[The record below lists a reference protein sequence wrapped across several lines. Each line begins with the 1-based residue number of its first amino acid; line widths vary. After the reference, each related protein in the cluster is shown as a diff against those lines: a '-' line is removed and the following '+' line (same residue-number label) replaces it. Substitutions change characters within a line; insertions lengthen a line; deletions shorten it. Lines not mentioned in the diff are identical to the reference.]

1 MNRVDFEPELGDSM
15 SDLYQNFQKFF
26 ELVVAD
32 TAELLEH
39 VYRIRYQVLC
49 VEQRLPGFDPVLCP
63 DQMERDGYDSHS
75 SHILLR
81 YRPSGEFIGT
91 VRLILPDSSRPEKP
105 LPVELYGQL
114 DPELCDVKA
123 LPRQQTAE
131 ISRFLVVSR
140 FDRRKGDRR
149 KQVEET
155 EGEKREVHQE
165 REQRGTQQD
174 RRSSDRRSSLSIG
187 LVLMAGVMRMS
198 VKYNIRH
205 WLSVADPALNKL
217 MGFYGLNFNPIG
229 PLVNYHGIRRP
240 YYVKV
245 EDALEKMYNEHR
257 DAWEV
262 VTDCGEYNLAQA
274 N

>member
-1 MNRVDFEPELGDSM
+1 M
-15 SDLYQNFQKFF
+15 SDLYQNFQQFF

-49 VEQRLPGFDPVLCP
+49 VEQRLPGFDPMLCP
-63 DQMERDGYDSHS
+63 DQKEMDSYDSHS

-81 YRPSGEFIGT
+81 YRPSGAYIGT
-91 VRLILPDSSRPEKP
+91 VRLILPDSSRPEKL

-114 DPELCDVKA
+114 DPTLCDVNA
-123 LPRQQTAE
+123 LPRQHTAE
-131 ISRFLVVSR
+131 ISRFLVISQ
-140 FDRRKGDRR
+140 FDRRRGDRR
-149 KQVEET
+149 KQSEEVD
-155 EGEKREVHQE
+155 GEKREV
-165 REQRGTQQD
+165 QD
-174 RRSSDRRSSLSIG
+174 RRSTDRRSSLSIG

-198 VKYNIRH
+198 VKYDIRH

-229 PLVNYHGIRRP
+229 PPVDYHGIRRP

-245 EDALEKMYNEHR
+245 EDALERMYEEHR

-262 VTDCGEYNLAQA
+262 VTGNGEYNLDHYSLMEHP
-274 N
+274 

>member
-1 MNRVDFEPELGDSM
+1 MN
-15 SDLYQNFQKFF
+15 DLYQNFQKSF
-26 ELVVAD
+26 EILIAD

-49 VEQRLPGFDPVLCP
+49 VEQRLPGFDPSHCP
-63 DQMERDGYDSHS
+63 GEKEKDSYDSHS
-75 SHILLR
+75 CHVLLR
-81 YRPSGEFIGT
+81 YRPTGEFIGT
-91 VRLILPDSSRPEKP
+91 VRLILPDNRQPEKL
-105 LPVELYGQL
+105 LPVELYGQT
-114 DPELCDVKA
+114 DPMLCDIKA

-131 ISRFLVVSR
+131 ISRFLVMSQ
-140 FDRRKGDRR
+140 FDRRRDERRREDRR
-149 KQVEET
+149 KET
-155 EGEKREVHQE
+155 TETGSEKR
-165 REQRGTQQD
+165 GTQD
-174 RRSSDRRSSLSIG
+174 RRSSDRRSGLSIG

-229 PLVNYHGIRRP
+229 PPVDYHGIRRP
-240 YYVKV
+240 YYVRV

-262 VTDCGEYNLAQA
+262 VTDCGTYSLMRVN
-274 N
+274 

>member
-1 MNRVDFEPELGDSM
+1 MGDSM
-15 SDLYQNFQKFF
+15 NDLYQNFQKFF
-26 ELVVAD
+26 EIVVAD

-49 VEQRLPGFDPVLCP
+49 VEQRLPGFDPALCP
-63 DQMERDGYDSHS
+63 GEKEKDSYDSHS
-75 SHILLR
+75 CHVLLR

-91 VRLILPDSSRPEKP
+91 VRLILPDSTRPEKL
-105 LPVELYGQL
+105 LPVELYSQT
-114 DPELCDVKA
+114 DPELCDIKA

-131 ISRFLVVSR
+131 ISRFLVISR
-140 FDRRKGDRR
+140 FDRRKDERRREERR
-149 KQVEET
+149 KET
-155 EGEKREVHQE
+155 AETDSDKRN
-165 REQRGTQQD
+165 TQD
-174 RRSSDRRSSLSIG
+174 RRSTDRRSALSIG
-187 LVLMAGVMRMS
+187 LVLMAGVLRMS
-198 VKYNIRH
+198 VKYNIKH

-229 PLVNYHGIRRP
+229 PPVDYHGMRRP

-245 EDALEKMYNEHR
+245 EDALNKMYQEHH

-262 VTDCGEYNLAQA
+262 VTDCGTYNPIHI